1 MARVEVF
8 DEAKLEVA
16 WGAFLANDV
25 TVKGFAAGVKESKA
39 LAVAPLS
46 RTVHLAYSGATEE
59 ARAAADLLAE
69 TVIPWGS
76 VTLLQGLVG
85 TAFAAQER
93 WDEALAAHAAAL
105 PLTPR
110 WHATSVQR
118 VLGVLADDLL
128 HLGRDEEAARFAE
141 RGLAWDP
148 TNPELLV
155 TLGVALART
164 GASERAS
171 AIATYLES
179 SGYPESLRQPL
190 VAAPGVRPASDA
202 PYVPDLGRIE
212 RLTEEQWFRFAS
224 ANRHNLFVP
233 EEERQRAH
241 AFACLQRGR
250 LDYAVFG
257 LRVAA
262 RYLDEKPR
270 AAAETSRAWS
280 KAAEESIGHLEG
292 GAEARARVTSG
303 AAGPFAEHPHE
314 RVEFVEARAEA
325 GDASELPAMLFD
337 LDAHVV
343 LHAAR
348 ALAKLGVRDHL
359 PFLQALAAGERAF
372 ARTSEHPSITKL
384 LAALN
389 RGAKKTEVVKAK
401 VAKVKVKAQAKMK
414 AAKTIYDE
422 FDAAEEVL
430 DALEETFEED
440 E

>member
-1 MARVEVF
+1 MAY
-8 DEAKLEVA
+8 DEAKLEAA
-16 WGAFLANDV
+16 WRVFLANDV
-25 TVKGFAAGVKESKA
+25 TVKGFAAGTKESKA

-46 RTVHLAYSGATEE
+46 RTVHLAYSGTTDE
-59 ARAAADLLAE
+59 ARAAADQLAE

-76 VTLLQGLVG
+76 AILLQGLVG

-128 HLGRDEEAARFAE
+128 HLGRNEEAARFAE
-141 RGLAWDP
+141 RALPWDP

-164 GASERAS
+164 GVAERAS
-171 AIATYLES
+171 ALAAYLES
-179 SGYPESLRQPL
+179 CGYPESLRQPL

-212 RLTEEQWFRFAS
+212 QLTEEHWFRFAS

-257 LRVAA
+257 ARVAA
-262 RYLDEKPR
+262 RYLDEKSR
-270 AAAETSRAWS
+270 TAADTSRAWS
-280 KAAEESIGHLEG
+280 AAAEEAIGRLEG
-292 GAEARARVTSG
+292 GAEARARVSAG
-303 AAGPFAEHPHE
+303 GAGPFAEHPHE

-343 LHAAR
+343 FHAAR
-348 ALAKLGVRDHL
+348 GLAKLGVRDHL

-372 ARTSEHPSITKL
+372 GRTAEHPSITKL

-389 RGAKKTEVVKAK
+389 RGAKKTEAVKGK
-401 VAKVKVKAQAKMK
+401 VAKAKAKAKAKTK
-414 AAKTIYDE
+414 AAETIYDE
-422 FDAAEEVL
+422 FEAAEEVL
-430 DALEETFEED
+430 DALDEAFEED
-440 E
+440 T